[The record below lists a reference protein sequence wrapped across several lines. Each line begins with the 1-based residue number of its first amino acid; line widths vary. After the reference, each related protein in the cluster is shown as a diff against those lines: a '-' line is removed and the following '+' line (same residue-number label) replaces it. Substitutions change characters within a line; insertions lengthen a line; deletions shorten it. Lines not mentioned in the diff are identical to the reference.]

1 MNSEMNSLGLNKPA
15 SQTRVVVAMS
25 GGVDSSVTAA
35 MLKAEGYDV
44 IGVTLQLYDHGK
56 VISKPGTCC
65 AGRDIHDARN
75 VADAIGIPHY
85 VLDFENLFKEAVI
98 EDFAN
103 TYLRGE
109 TPVPCVRCNETVKF
123 TDLLA
128 KSKDLGAD
136 LLVTGHYVRR
146 EMGPD
151 GVELLTGKDPKR
163 DQSYFLF
170 SMTKEQLDFLRF
182 PLGDKDK
189 DVTRKLA
196 REYGLPVASKPDS
209 QDICFVPEGSYKDVV
224 RKLRPDAMIEGDIV
238 DLGGNVLGRHSGIID
253 YTVGQRRG
261 LGISAPDPLY
271 VIGLDPL
278 LARVVVGPQKAL
290 KRQTLTINNINW
302 LGEGDIPPGGI
313 KVQVKLRSTQPAAS
327 ATVQPMN
334 DGAATVTLDE
344 AQGAVSPG
352 QACVFYDGDRVL
364 GGGWIIRDDAV

>member
-1 MNSEMNSLGLNKPA
+1 MNSLGLNKPA

-209 QDICFVPEGSYKDVV
+209 QDICFVPEGSYRDVV